1 MARALK
7 KVLPKRT
14 KAHNKAISLALR
26 AHYANKKSKRA
37 RKAKR

>member
-26 AHYANKKSKRA
+26 AHYNAKKLKKT